1 MLIFFFKQ
9 KTAYEMRISDWSSD
23 VFSSDLPD
31 WLIHRCHKFEIVVI
45 APTHIQEIDHVLAA
59 EGSDDGIEFL
69 FPQTAFTRACA
80 HAHAH
85 GIIRSYLGTH
95 RQHDFAQKP
104 HSIFQRSSITVS
116 ARIRQRRKKLHY
128 QRSEERRVGKECV
141 STFRSRWPP
150 YH

>member
-1 MLIFFFKQ
+1 ML
-9 KTAYEMRISDWSSD
+9 A
-23 VFSSDLPD
+23 
-31 WLIHRCHKFEIVVI
+31 I
-45 APTHIQEIDHVLAA
+45 APADIQEIDHVLAG
-59 EGSDDGIEFL
+59 EGSDDGSGFL

-128 QRSEERRVGKECV
+128 QIAMRGVDLDPVDPALPASPRGSGRSLSHMVLRTSTKRSEGTRLN
-141 STFRSRWPP
+141 SS
-150 YH
+150 H